1 MNRIAY
7 IVLRNCIQMP
17 IWLLKIRRMARE
29 GDTHTMQEKYDYLR
43 ERATKAIHRGN
54 VTLKVSGEENLP
66 SEQGF
71 ILFPNHQ
78 GLFDIVALVMA
89 CPYPISPVAKKELGS
104 IILIKQVMEMLKG
117 ILIDREDIKASLEI
131 IKTMSENVKKG
142 QNYIIFAEG
151 TRSRNGNQI
160 LPFKA
165 GTFKSAVKARC
176 PIVPVALVD
185 SFKPFDVPTIKEET
199 VQVHFMEP
207 LTYEQYAGLKTKDIA
222 DMVHDRIQ
230 KKIDENI

>member
-7 IVLRNCIQMP
+7 IVLRSGLQMP
-17 IWLLKIRRMARE
+17 IWLFNIWRMGRE
-29 GDTHTMQEKYDYLR
+29 GDKHTMQEKYDYLR
-43 ERATKAIHRGN
+43 KRATKAINRGN
-54 VTLKVSGEENLP
+54 VVLHISGVENIP

-89 CPYPISPVAKKELGS
+89 CPYPISPVAKKELGH

-131 IKTMSENVKKG
+131 IKTMSENVKNG

-160 LPFKA
+160 LPFKG

-185 SFKPFDVPTIKEET
+185 SFKPFDVSTIKKET
-199 VQVHFMEP
+199 VQIHFLKP
-207 LTYEQYAGLKTKDIA
+207 ITYEEYAGLKTTEIA
-222 DMVHDRIQ
+222 EIVHDRIQ
-230 KKIDENI
+230 KKIDEKI

>member
-1 MNRIAY
+1 
-7 IVLRNCIQMP
+7 
-17 IWLLKIRRMARE
+17 
-29 GDTHTMQEKYDYLR
+29 MQEKYDYLR
-43 ERATKAIHRGN
+43 KRATKAINRGN
-54 VTLKVSGEENLP
+54 VVLHISGVENIP

-89 CPYPISPVAKKELGS
+89 CPYPISPVAKKELGH

-131 IKTMSENVKKG
+131 IKTMSENVKNWL
-142 QNYIIFAEG
+142 NYIIFAEG
-151 TRSRNGNQI
+151 TRSRNGNQM
-160 LPFKA
+160 LPFKG

-185 SFKPFDVPTIKEET
+185 SFKPFDVSTIKKET
-199 VQVHFMEP
+199 VQIHFLKP
-207 LTYEQYAGLKTKDIA
+207 ITYEEYAGLKTTEIA
-222 DMVHDRIQ
+222 EIVHDRIQ

>member
-7 IVLRNCIQMP
+7 IVLRSGVQMP
-17 IWLLKIRRMARE
+17 FWLLKIWKMGRE

-43 ERATKAIHRGN
+43 ERATKAITRGN
-54 VTLKVSGEENLP
+54 VNLKVTGQENIP
-66 SEQGF
+66 SEPGF

-89 CPYPISPVAKKELGS
+89 CPYPISPVAKKELGN
-104 IILIKQVMEMLKG
+104 IILIKQVMKMLKG

-131 IKTMSENVKKG
+131 IKTMSENVKNG

-185 SFKPFDVPTIKEET
+185 SFKPFDVPTIKKET
-199 VQVHFMEP
+199 VQLHFLEP
-207 LTYEQYAGLKTKDIA
+207 ITYEQYAGLKTTDIA
-222 DMVHDRIQ
+222 EIVHDRIQ